1 MPYRAC
7 REGTRRKRPPQRHR
21 IAGFAAVVERGNGG
35 KMPYRACI
43 EGTWEMRMPQR
54 HRIAGFA
61 AVVERGTDNVA
72 GKSRTNDFSYFWGV
86 N

>member
-1 MPYRAC
+1 
-7 REGTRRKRPPQRHR
+7 
-21 IAGFAAVVERGNGG
+21 
-35 KMPYRACI
+35 MPYRACI